1 MGFYRSKQ
9 SGKLGLSFLCVCTFR
24 KDEGLDEAVKM
35 QLWACH
41 CAVCQAHDPLA
52 PLLRSNSGKGSLV
65 VDFSPAGVS
74 YPDDEF
80 LRHAWVTWKPD
91 VNIFQ
96 AVCVGLAY
104 ARLRGKWTW
113 SEVGLQSGGAGEARS
128 LTAPSGII
136 SARETGRCWLGSSLQ
151 PCTSAPTPH
160 TDRPSPGCSW
170 WSWTWWIRLKL
181 KTLFNACCQS
191 SYSDT
196 LAGFAC
202 LIIY

>member
-1 MGFYRSKQ
+1 MGFCRSKQ

-41 CAVCQAHDPLA
+41 CAACQAHDPLA

-80 LRHAWVTWKPD
+80 LRHARVTWKPD
-91 VNIFQ
+91 VSIFQ
-96 AVCVGLAY
+96 AVRVGLAY
-104 ARLRGKWTW
+104 TSLRGKVDVVW
-113 SEVGLQSGGAGEARS
+113 AGSAAWWCP
-128 LTAPSGII
+128 TAPGGII
-136 SARETGRCWLGSSLQ
+136 SAKERGRCWLCPSLQ
-151 PCTSAPTPH
+151 PSTSAPTPH
-160 TDRPSPGCSW
+160 THRPSPGCSW

-181 KTLFNACCQS
+181 KALFNACCQS

-202 LIIY
+202 LIIH